1 MDRIDLI
8 EENLNNTQTQ
18 NIDMDVKAAVNDIV
32 DAMKSMLGMI
42 KISLQNSSPSNVLQ
56 NLEPFIQSAVQNAY
70 SEDLI
75 NKEKKIEALQ
85 RIIMNNEHKIEE
97 SELYSNH
104 LERRISLLEDC
115 TRQQIEETEK
125 HTEEPPTLEDI
136 VIATDTFSDDD
147 NSHSDTETVSVTA
160 TTQQTNLDSS
170 LSLSNNDLVMEDVST
185 TLRPQ
190 PEDTLN
196 IDLDLNDDN
205 HALSKED
212 TIKKILKMH
221 QSAEDEK
228 TKRTVLF
235 SNIDYPSVPEAVHD
249 KMNFWPNLR
258 MQLRCLGLEN
268 IMTGA
273 EKIIKLKS
281 GALRITYRTASDARF
296 VINSLRAKIG
306 YMKTARR
313 NEYGLFENGFGQ
325 AIDDVTVSRVMKIK
339 FTRLIPNRFNTERKK
354 LQKLGNF
361 LKAQK
366 KIVWFDLHVI
376 KGSVI
381 LKTKW
386 RAQNLHGAGGRTCY
400 RKKFTHYNV
409 EQAED
414 ILSGVLD
421 IDERLDRDRS
431 NEIIRQ

>member
-56 NLEPFIQSAVQNAY
+56 NLEPFVQSAVQNAY

-170 LSLSNNDLVMEDVST
+170 LSLSNNDLVMEDVNT

-196 IDLDLNDDN
+196 IDP
-205 HALSKED
+205 D
-212 TIKKILKMH
+212 T
-221 QSAEDEK
+221 
-228 TKRTVLF
+228 
-235 SNIDYPSVPEAVHD
+235 
-249 KMNFWPNLR
+249 
-258 MQLRCLGLEN
+258 
-268 IMTGA
+268 
-273 EKIIKLKS
+273 
-281 GALRITYRTASDARF
+281 
-296 VINSLRAKIG
+296 
-306 YMKTARR
+306 
-313 NEYGLFENGFGQ
+313 
-325 AIDDVTVSRVMKIK
+325 
-339 FTRLIPNRFNTERKK
+339 
-354 LQKLGNF
+354 
-361 LKAQK
+361 
-366 KIVWFDLHVI
+366 
-376 KGSVI
+376 
-381 LKTKW
+381 
-386 RAQNLHGAGGRTCY
+386 
-400 RKKFTHYNV
+400 
-409 EQAED
+409 
-414 ILSGVLD
+414 
-421 IDERLDRDRS
+421 
-431 NEIIRQ
+431 